1 MSSVRVAVIGYGL
14 AGSVFHAP
22 LVSVTPTMTLAAIVT
37 ASAERQ
43 AQARRAYPHAQI
55 LKSVDELWSNATSYD
70 LVVVAAPNRAHVTL
84 GIAALQA
91 GLPVVIDKP
100 LAASVADA
108 ERLLAVSKQT
118 GLMLSVF
125 QNRRWDNDFLTVQ
138 KIVSAG
144 LLGKVTRFESRY
156 ERYRLAPRPHAW
168 REMAASEEAGGLLYD
183 LGSHLIDQAYVLF
196 GKPTHV
202 YAEMDLRR
210 PQAVVDDDTFV
221 ALHFEHGVRAHFW
234 MSLVSRLPAQR
245 VRVNGL
251 LGTYEKWGLDPQEDA
266 LRMGMRP
273 GDAGWGQEPREHWG
287 RLSIESGGSSD
298 SSRVHIDGQ
307 VETVPG
313 AYQNYYALLAE
324 ALLHG
329 GQAPVDPLGVI
340 DVLRVI
346 EAAQKSA
353 REGSVVELS

>member
-1 MSSVRVAVIGYGL
+1 MSPVRVALIGYGL

-22 LVSVTPTMTLAAIVT
+22 LISVTPTMTLAAIVT
-37 ASAERQ
+37 AAAERQ
-43 AQARRAYPHAQI
+43 ALARRAYPHAQI
-55 LKSVDELWSNATSYD
+55 LTSVDELWGNAASYD
-70 LVVVAAPNRAHVTL
+70 LVVVASPNRTHVAL

-125 QNRRWDNDFLTVQ
+125 QNRRWDGDFLTVQ
-138 KIVSAG
+138 KILAAG
-144 LLGKVTRFESRY
+144 LLGEVTRFESRFD
-156 ERYRLAPRPHAW
+156 RYRAPRPHAW
-168 REMAASEEAGGLLYD
+168 REMGAPEEAGGLLYD
-183 LGSHLIDQAYVLF
+183 LGSHLIDQVYMLF

-202 YAEMDLRR
+202 YAEMDQRR
-210 PQAVVDDDTFV
+210 PYAVVDDDSFV
-221 ALHFEHGVRAHFW
+221 ALHFKHGVRAHLW

-245 VRVNGL
+245 IRVNGL

-266 LRMGMRP
+266 LRTGMRP
-273 GDAGWGQEPREHWG
+273 GDAGWGQEPRERWG
-287 RLSIESGGSSD
+287 RLSTESGGSGG
-298 SSRVHIDGQ
+298 SSGVHIDGQ

-313 AYQNYYALLAE
+313 AYQTYYALLAE

-329 GQAPVDPLGVI
+329 GKAPVDPLGVI

-353 REGSVVELS
+353 REGKVVELS